1 MTAQKN
7 LDVFIRA
14 ADGSYS
20 CAYGPYTLDTAYQP
34 LLEPRPHG
42 TVLAGYQ
49 GQIRIERNGDRYTP
63 SEFAHA
69 VDIRDMGS
77 LDRQLASLHLRNA
90 AIFAGTGIQVH
101 VARTPRH
108 FHTLPEM
115 RADAETLKSH
125 AIDAGL
131 EPRNVVCE
139 LQLRDDPD
147 PQKAALFA
155 AHLRRAGFLIG
166 IEGYSGEE
174 RDMQWLSTLR
184 PSFVRFDP
192 IWMTDLLHHSA
203 GFALMRVIIRQFR
216 EQNVQTIAPG
226 IEEED
231 DLALLERSGVCRLQG
246 HAISRPMTVA
256 DAAAVTRQ
264 KLAPRTEPRP
274 EQQVT
279 PSLRQV
285 YPPSALPARTALH
298 EAPETGMQ
306 RPAAKRNAPA
316 FGRRGLA

>member
-20 CAYGPYTLDTAYQP
+20 CAYGPYTLNTAFQP
-34 LLEPRPHG
+34 LLEPRPGG
-42 TVLAGYQ
+42 TVLAGHQ

-63 SEFAHA
+63 AEFAHA
-69 VDIRDMGS
+69 VDIRDMGA
-77 LDRQLASLHLRNA
+77 LDRQLASLHLRNGS
-90 AIFAGTGIQVH
+90 ILAGTGLQVH

-115 RADAETLKSH
+115 RADAEALKVH
-125 AIDAGL
+125 AMDAGL
-131 EPRNVVCE
+131 EPRNLVCE

-166 IEGYSGEE
+166 IEGYTGEE

-192 IWMTDLLHHSA
+192 AWMMDLLHHSA

-216 EQNVQTIAPG
+216 EQNIQTIAPG
-226 IEEED
+226 IEDAE
-231 DLALLERSGVCRLQG
+231 DLALLERSGASRIQG
-246 HAISRPMTVA
+246 HAIARPMTVA
-256 DAAAVTRQ
+256 DAAALTHQ
-264 KLAPRTEPRP
+264 KPAQRSQP
-274 EQQVT
+274 QVT
-279 PSLRQV
+279 PPLRQV
-285 YPPSALPARTALH
+285 YPASAPAPRSLMPDMHETSLH
-298 EAPETGMQ
+298 
-306 RPAAKRNAPA
+306 RPAAKRNAPS

>member
-14 ADGSYS
+14 ADGSHS
-20 CAYGPYTLDTAYQP
+20 CAYGPYTLNTAFQP
-34 LLEPRPHG
+34 LMEPRPHG
-42 TVLAGYQ
+42 PVLAGHQ

-63 SEFAHA
+63 AEFAHA

-90 AIFAGTGIQVH
+90 SILAGTGLQVH

-115 RADAETLKSH
+115 RADAETLKTH
-125 AIDAGL
+125 AVDAGL
-131 EPRNVVCE
+131 EPRNVICE

-166 IEGYSGEE
+166 VEGYMGEE

-192 IWMTDLLHHSA
+192 AWMTDLVRHSA
-203 GFALMRVIIRQFR
+203 GFALLRVIIRQLR
-216 EQNVQTIAPG
+216 EQNIQTIAAG
-226 IEEED
+226 IEDPD
-231 DLALLERSGVCRLQG
+231 DLALLERSGTARLQG
-246 HAISRPMTVA
+246 HAIARPMTVA
-256 DAAAVTRQ
+256 DAAGTTRQ
-264 KLAPRTEPRP
+264 KLAEQPEP
-274 EQQVT
+274 QVT
-279 PSLRQV
+279 PALRQV
-285 YPPSALPARTALH
+285 YPATTLPPRSTMPDMH
-298 EAPETGMQ
+298 ETLMH
-306 RPAAKRNAPA
+306 RLAAKRNAPA